1 MTPEEVKQFK
11 DKASKLQNLETT
23 RELLLQN
30 QIHLNLAGEGEKTYV
45 KVEVNVRGTNTT
57 LWLSDEMMKA
67 VHLAL
72 SLMTENELR
81 RVKQDI
87 EGL

>member
-11 DKASKLQNLETT
+11 DKASKLQNLETI
-23 RELLLQN
+23 RDLLLRN
-30 QIHLNLAGEGEKTYV
+30 QVHLDLAGEREKIYV